1 MRFETC
7 IGRLRQSDLLVEGS
21 ASAQSSFDRLVI
33 DSRDV
38 GSSDCFV
45 ALKGTNVDGHL
56 FIDKAVLN
64 GAIAIVCESGP
75 AVAGPD
81 IALVKD
87 SRRALA
93 ELASLMESDP
103 ASKLKVF
110 AVTGTNGKT
119 TVATLVAHVLDA
131 NNHKSGF
138 IGTTGYRDGTHFYE
152 AVRTTPSTVR
162 VYELLGQMLASG
174 CSHCSMELS
183 SHAIDQDRI
192 RMRDVDVALFTNLTR
207 DHLDYHSTFELYF
220 AAKKKLFDE
229 LPDGAVAVVNVD
241 DPRGKGIAADT
252 TGSVITFGSD
262 DHSDVSFSIE
272 GNELSGLDLTI
283 DGHRRRFQLAGTY
296 NASNLA
302 AAYAASRALG
312 LSALESID
320 ALSSSPPV
328 EGRFE
333 RMQFE
338 GGTMVIV
345 DYAHTPDALKNVLEA
360 TLESMR
366 PGSTLW
372 CIFGCGG
379 DRDPGKRAQMGAIAE
394 RLAHKVI
401 VTSDNPRTEDPKLIL
416 DDIRQG
422 LLKPEDAF
430 WEIDRRDAISR
441 AAASMVSGDT
451 LVLAGKGH
459 ETYQVIGTTNIHF
472 DDREEAR
479 LAFSAELTSSKRTM

>member
-1 MRFETC
+1 MHFETC
-7 IGRLRQSDLLVEGS
+7 IERLRQSDLLVE
-21 ASAQSSFDRLVI
+21 ASRGAHSSFDRLVI

-38 GSSDCFV
+38 GPSDCFV
-45 ALKGTNVDGHL
+45 ALKGANVDGHL

-81 IALVKD
+81 IARVKD

-103 ASKLKVF
+103 ASKLKIF

-119 TVATLVAHVLDA
+119 TVATLVAHVLEA

-138 IGTTGYRDGTHFYE
+138 IGTTGYRDGTHFFE

-207 DHLDYHSTFELYF
+207 DHLDYHGTFELYF

-229 LPDGAVAVVNVD
+229 LPDGAVAVVNAD
-241 DPRGKGIAADT
+241 DPRGKEIAVDT
-252 TGSVITFGSD
+252 SASVITFGSH

-272 GNELSGLDLTI
+272 GNDLSGLDLTI
-283 DGHRRRFQLAGTY
+283 DGHRCRFRLAGTY

-302 AAYAASRALG
+302 GAYAASRALG
-312 LSALESID
+312 LSATECID

-333 RMQFE
+333 RMKFE
-338 GGTMVIV
+338 GGTTVIV

-360 TLESMR
+360 TLESLQ
-366 PGSTLW
+366 PGSRLW

-379 DRDPGKRAQMGAIAE
+379 DRDPGKRAQMGAVAE
-394 RLAHKVI
+394 RLAHRVI

-422 LLKPEDAF
+422 LLKPEAAF
-430 WEIDRRDAISR
+430 WEIDRRDAISK
-441 AAASMVSGDT
+441 AAAHMTPGDT

-459 ETYQVIGTTNIHF
+459 ETYQVIGDDNIHF

-479 LAFSAELTSSKRTM
+479 LAFGTQLTSSKRTT